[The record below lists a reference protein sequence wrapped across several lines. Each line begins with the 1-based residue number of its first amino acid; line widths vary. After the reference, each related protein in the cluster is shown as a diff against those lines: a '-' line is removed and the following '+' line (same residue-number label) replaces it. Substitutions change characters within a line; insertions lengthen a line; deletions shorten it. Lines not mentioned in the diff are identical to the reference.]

1 MFSSLNIFNTTSTLF
16 WRVLTSV
23 YEFKKSPIV
32 FKEIKENVAIK
43 IYSGVTQDIVVIY
56 DITNNEIFDKIV
68 LDHAYGSSIS
78 KMVKYDDDS
87 YLLVHSDTP
96 RISTLVVNDKNKL
109 SIKRYDGTMFGEV
122 INTGTNL
129 HTVQD
134 VDLTMIFDSEIDNES
149 RPDAGSL
156 LNSVINNM

>member
-1 MFSSLNIFNTTSTLF
+1 MCNYDEDNLNS
-16 WRVLTSV
+16 RASV